1 MKPSRRLNANPLAK
15 RPRKHRSVAKLT
27 NGTSKHAADVRRRRA
42 MAVCK
47 KGSEEMQRSGGVWW
61 LKQKDLYT
69 AEKQVEDLHPKRGKV
84 ITCAIINDLFISLS
98 CKLT

>member
-1 MKPSRRLNANPLAK
+1 M
-15 RPRKHRSVAKLT
+15 
-27 NGTSKHAADVRRRRA
+27 RRRRA

-98 CKLT
+98 CKLTFNNTVCK